1 MDDCNDAGLQ
11 VISHLTDIF
20 CSEGDGTYG
29 GSYGFEGYRAWD
41 AVADTAVV
49 ATVAVSLDGAAAVDS
64 YDADLFVEAF
74 ASASGLDAAD
84 VEVETS
90 VKQDLTLVGVTELS
104 EEAQDILVT
113 TTADSVGVE
122 ENAVSISV
130 MSADSRRRLAGGSL
144 TVSMEIVVPAGSSV
158 ADIVAS
164 AEGASDTVVADL
176 AEQAGIEVTATVEVT
191 GLAVVV
197 TATVADTSAL
207 DVVQG
212 GDDFLTALE
221 DTLTDA
227 GIDAV
232 IAVEVD
238 AIMDDAPTAEPTAKP
253 TNLRGD
259 PTSSTQTQ
267 TTLSS
272 FVLLFVSSVFVLNR

>member
-1 MDDCNDAGLQ
+1 
-11 VISHLTDIF
+11 
-20 CSEGDGTYG
+20 
-29 GSYGFEGYRAWD
+29 
-41 AVADTAVV
+41 VV

-64 YDADLFVEAF
+64 YDADSFIEAF
-74 ASASGLDAAD
+74 ASAGGLDAAD

-90 VKQDLTLVGVTELS
+90 VKQDLTLIGVTELS

-144 TVSMEIVVPAGSSV
+144 AVSMEIVVPTGSSV

-164 AEGASDTVVADL
+164 AEGASDAVVADL
-176 AEQAGIEVTATVEVT
+176 AEKAGIEVTATVEVT

-212 GDDFLTALE
+212 GDEFLRALE
-221 DTLTDA
+221 DTLADA

-232 IAVEVD
+232 IAVEVEVGS
-238 AIMDDAPTAEPTAKP
+238 PTDPPTDL
-253 TNLRGD
+253 TEEED
-259 PTSSTQTQ
+259 SSATATPPAFGLLVSIACV
-267 TTLSS
+267 TLM
-272 FVLLFVSSVFVLNR
+272 R

>member
-1 MDDCNDAGLQ
+1 
-11 VISHLTDIF
+11 
-20 CSEGDGTYG
+20 
-29 GSYGFEGYRAWD
+29 
-41 AVADTAVV
+41 VV

-176 AEQAGIEVTATVEVT
+176 ATAGIEVTATVEVT